1 MGAAHGQVARNGEA
15 TMSEQQ
21 FECAD
26 CSASE
31 DIEDSHELS
40 NGDLVC
46 EACREKYFQCD
57 HCEELAPRSERQ
69 TTESGGGICDRCQSR
84 HYTYSNIQS
93 CYIPDDSSIT
103 FRDIDEVVS
112 ESYAESHGYQSDS
125 GDWYWDEENIS
136 GSDLH
141 EYEADVLRWCKYNR
155 KLVEEG
161 ALLFGVELE
170 MEPTGRAEQSD
181 LIEALGGITGT
192 RFILKEDG
200 SLDDGVELV
209 TIPLS
214 LEDHTARFG
223 WEQVLE
229 PLRSIAKSGAGTENC
244 GMHVHINKAALS
256 SLQIGKMLVFL
267 NSTVLRDQITII
279 AQRES
284 NTFCRRSD
292 KKFTDGRTTSEYR
305 HDIANVGL
313 VTVEIRM
320 FRGNLR
326 ADRVFKN
333 LEFCH
338 ALVLFCRDAS
348 LTQIERW
355 EEFAAWVQKRRS
367 QYPHLVSF
375 LVEKGVTGF
384 SEARRVR
391 KARAEEAVTCA

>member
-1 MGAAHGQVARNGEA
+1 MGAAHGQVARNGET

-21 FECAD
+21 FQCAD
-26 CSASE
+26 CSGTE
-31 DIEDSHELS
+31 DIDDGHELS
-40 NGDLVC
+40 NGDRVC
-46 EACREKYFQCD
+46 ESCYEAYFRCG
-57 HCEELAPRSERQ
+57 HCEEDAPRTERQ
-69 TTESGGGICDRCQSR
+69 RTESGRGICDRCQSR
-84 HYTYSNIQS
+84 HYTYSNIQA
-93 CYIPDDSSIT
+93 CYISDDSTVT
-103 FRDIDEVVS
+103 FQDSDEVVS
-112 ESYAESHGYQSDS
+112 ESWAENYGYQSDS
-125 GDWYWDEENIS
+125 GDWYQDERNMPRTGLHAYEEN
-136 GSDLH
+136 
-141 EYEADVLRWCKYNR
+141 VLNWCEYNR

-170 MEPTGRAEQSD
+170 MEPTGRADQSD

-192 RFILKEDG
+192 KFILKEDG
-200 SLDDGVELV
+200 SLDGGVELV

-223 WEQVLE
+223 WEAVLD
-229 PLRSIAKSGAGTENC
+229 PLRSIAKSGADTENC

-267 NSTVLRDQITII
+267 NSTAMRDQVTTI

-313 VTVEIRM
+313 ATVEIRM

-333 LEFCH
+333 IEFCH

-355 EEFAAWVQKRRS
+355 EEFAAWLLKRRS

-375 LVEKGVTGF
+375 LAEKGVTGF
-384 SEARRVR
+384 QEARRVR